1 MDQAGVPIEFN
12 NVCSMMRWFQ
22 KKPNVNIKTQII
34 GFSAEKLEKI
44 YPIDCKYYYSIR
56 KRRQYSSTA
65 STKRVLCIFKIVDYR
80 LQIVDC

>member
-44 YPIDCKYYYSIR
+44 YPIDCKDFLFSR
-56 KRRQYSSTA
+56 KGRQYSST
-65 STKRVLCIFKIVDYR
+65 TTP
-80 LQIVDC
+80 

>member
-22 KKPNVNIKTQII
+22 KKPNINIKTQII

-44 YPIDCKYYYSIR
+44 YPMDGKY
-56 KRRQYSSTA
+56 
-65 STKRVLCIFKIVDYR
+65 F
-80 LQIVDC
+80 

>member
-44 YPIDCKYYYSIR
+44 YPIDCKYFYFHILYLLGNVVNTHQQPPPREFFAYS
-56 KRRQYSSTA
+56 
-65 STKRVLCIFKIVDYR
+65 R
-80 LQIVDC
+80 L